1 MVTPNQKRV
10 AVAHLVA
17 EFGVSK
23 PSVSGGQPTPQQ
35 SRPIEIIDREL
46 RRLNLGHF
54 NLSRF
59 SHRE

>member
-23 PSVSGGQPTPQQ
+23 PSVPGGQPTPQHPASLHHPQ
-35 SRPIEIIDREL
+35 
-46 RRLNLGHF
+46 
-54 NLSRF
+54 
-59 SHRE
+59 